1 MCRKAESTVNRVVAH
16 LATTGG
22 TGVLG
27 DVSRRLGLGGT
38 LARSLKSDP
47 ALAQFVAQE
56 FCRNKASH
64 RPQTRLTLTALGVAY
79 AQTLIPGWKPARLS
93 LVDWTAQLAEM
104 TEERVPAALQIAH
117 DRADGAQWRAA
128 EVRRKEADR
137 AREKKALNRENRP
150 KVKRGQSQ
158 WFKDN
163 VVNADAE
170 PDTENLNQ
178 PTYSP
183 IPSSKPAPQTPQEE
197 YLAMLAQQNRI
208 VAEAAGFRR
217 QSYVPKDRPP
227 ATPTNTTTTGESR
240 TDIIQRAKIAGF
252 PTQGGNQIMLN
263 SEWVSW
269 EKWAAANPK

>member
-1 MCRKAESTVNRVVAH
+1 MSRKSESTVDRVVTH

-22 TGVLG
+22 SGVLG
-27 DVSRRLGLGGT
+27 DVSRRLGLCGT
-38 LARSLKSDP
+38 LARALKTVP

-64 RPQTRLTLTALGVAY
+64 RPQTRLTLTPLGVAY
-79 AQTLIPGWKPARLS
+79 AQTLKPGFRPARLS

-104 TEERVPAALQIAH
+104 TEERVPAALKIAR

-137 AREKKALNRENRP
+137 AREKKALARENRP

-163 VVNADAE
+163 VVNDDAE
-170 PDTENLNQ
+170 PDTEKLNQ

-183 IPSSKPAPQTPQEE
+183 MPTPPTPRAPQPPMSDYAE
-197 YLAMLAQQNRI
+197 YIRDTYRSPI
-208 VAEAAGFRR
+208 
-217 QSYVPKDRPP
+217 PRPS
-227 ATPTNTTTTGESR
+227 TPTTATTGESR
-240 TDIIQRAKIAGF
+240 IDIIRRANIAGY
-252 PTQGGNQIMLN
+252 PTRGGREVQLN
-263 SEWVSW
+263 SEWVSC
-269 EKWAAANPK
+269 EQWAAANPK